1 MSWHGA
7 SRNFN
12 GLLLGDAPQSSSA
25 DKCQGVNQNHDPGN
39 FFLFCL
45 LISPFFSRRLQSP
58 DTRSRLSP
66 SHLHEQYL
74 EDFLNLK
81 AERDKVFL
89 GNGLVGGVYTEPVA
103 IV

>member
-12 GLLLGDAPQSSSA
+12 VLLLGDAPQSSSA
-25 DKCQGVNQNHDPGN
+25 DKRQGTNRRHDPGN
-39 FFLFCL
+39 FLFFVFSFLC
-45 LISPFFSRRLQSP
+45 FFLDSYNHPTCCRLF
-58 DTRSRLSP
+58 P

-81 AERDKVFL
+81 AERDRVFR

>member
-12 GLLLGDAPQSSSA
+12 VLLPGDARQSSSA
-25 DKCQGVNQNHDPGN
+25 DKCQGANQNHDPGN
-39 FFLFCL
+39 FSFLSFD
-45 LISPFFSRRLQSP
+45 FSGFLDGYIHP
-58 DTRSRLSP
+58 THSRLSP

-74 EDFLNLK
+74 DDFLNLK

>member
-12 GLLLGDAPQSSSA
+12 GLLPGDAPQSSSA
-25 DKCQGVNQNHDPGN
+25 DKRQGMNQNHDPGD
-39 FFLFCL
+39 FFVFVFEFLR
-45 LISPFFSRRLQSP
+45 FSRRLQP
-58 DTRSRLSP
+58 PNARCRASP